1 MLIDPYGRLTYN
13 LRVSVTSKC
22 DLDCIFCHKE
32 GNDVINDRLTPK
44 AIEEIVKITTSYGVR
59 KVKITGG
66 EPLLR
71 KDIVEIVSRIASIQG
86 IQDISMVTNASLLET
101 FAEHLKRAGLRRINI
116 NIPSLD
122 PDKYHELTK
131 GKLEPVIRGVRSAV
145 RHGLVPVKI
154 NMVLLKDVNDD
165 ELDDY
170 VDFARE
176 VNAQVQVIELE
187 PIKIRSNLYDK
198 MHVETD
204 FVERVLENKALKS
217 WVRESMQKRRVY
229 DLNGTIVE
237 VVHPVDNTEFCAF
250 CNRIRLTSDG
260 AFKPCL
266 MRDDNNI
273 YIDNVMDGYND
284 SKILKAFLKS
294 VMSREPYFKPYKQ

>member
-1 MLIDPYGRLTYN
+1 MLIDPCGRLTYN

-32 GNDVINDRLTPK
+32 GNEVISDSLTPK
-44 AIEEIVKITTSYGVR
+44 AIEEIVKIAASYGVR

-71 KDIVEIVSRIASIQG
+71 KDIVEIVNRIASVQG

-101 FAEHLKRAGLRRINI
+101 FAEPLKRAGLRRINI
-116 NIPSLD
+116 NIPSLN
-122 PDKYHELTK
+122 PEKYHKLTK

-145 RHGLVPVKI
+145 RYGLIPVKI

-170 VDFARE
+170 IDFARA

-198 MHVETD
+198 MHIETD
-204 FVERVLENKALKS
+204 FVERVLENKALRS

-229 DLNGTIVE
+229 DLDGTIVE

-266 MRDDNNI
+266 MRDDNKV
-273 YIDNVMDGYND
+273 YINNVMGEYNG

-294 VMSREPYFKPYKQ
+294 VMNREPYFKPYKQ